1 MLSKKSKHLI
11 TTSRYCSKWF
21 RTLPNFVIFVF
32 GFIEIKF
39 LVLSKHALF
48 IWACL
53 LTVASNCMMTSY
65 FLLLLC
71 VFSCINFPFSFII
84 LFLSFIWRKLDNIY
98 FLVIMLL
105 PCCTTPVLCFL
116 VYFQFSPVN
125 VLGFYYFVHRV
136 SRNFPSNYVVV
147 LPYHPSNS
155 FAGWW
160 GFTEHKEAE
169 V

>member
-1 MLSKKSKHLI
+1 MAKATVKWMGYVTLHPHQQFCTHVIIYLTVFDNKLSETSKHLI

-53 LTVASNCMMTSY
+53 LPVASNYMMTSY

-84 LFLSFIWRKLDNIY
+84 LFLSFIWRQLDNIV

-105 PCCTTPVLCFL
+105 PCCSTPVVFSSLYFNFL
-116 VYFQFSPVN
+116 RWIF
-125 VLGFYYFVHRV
+125 
-136 SRNFPSNYVVV
+136 
-147 LPYHPSNS
+147 
-155 FAGWW
+155 
-160 GFTEHKEAE
+160 
-169 V
+169 